1 MLTQKNAR
9 IYKEGVLSIA
19 TAGTIIKQRKLLE
32 ESYSLIERLRKL
44 RALNANPRLVGMN
57 PRLQRA
63 LEKK

>member
-1 MLTQKNAR
+1 
-9 IYKEGVLSIA
+9 LSIV
-19 TAGTIIKQRKLLE
+19 TADTVIKQRKLLE

-63 LEKK
+63 FEKKQ

>member
-1 MLTQKNAR
+1 M
-9 IYKEGVLSIA
+9 SIA

-63 LEKK
+63 LEKRQ